1 MVYTV
6 FFTMHQ
12 HSTMVVCVV
21 KLKDGASYKNVDE
34 IEGRGGE
41 QFKEIWMDEVGEEMN
56 KEVKRKNLGG

>member
-34 IEGRGGE
+34 IEGRG
-41 QFKEIWMDEVGEEMN
+41 DE
-56 KEVKRKNLGG
+56 